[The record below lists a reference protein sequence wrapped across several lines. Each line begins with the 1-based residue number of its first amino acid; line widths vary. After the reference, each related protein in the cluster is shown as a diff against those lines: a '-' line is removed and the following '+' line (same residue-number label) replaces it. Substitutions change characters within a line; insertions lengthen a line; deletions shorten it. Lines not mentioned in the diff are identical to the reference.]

1 MPNED
6 AIALAELDYKSEY
19 KRLVDENRW
28 LREEVNRLHQTIVEM
43 CIWQFTS
50 RVNGRGADNG

>member
-1 MPNED
+1 MPND
-6 AIALAELDYKSEY
+6 MKLNDMAVAPAEPDYKSEY
-19 KRLVDENRW
+19 KRLTDENRW

-50 RVNGRGADNG
+50 RFKN

>member
-6 AIALAELDYKSEY
+6 AIALAEPDYKSEY

-28 LREEVNRLHQTIVEM
+28 LKEEVDRMIFVAREKGGQNNRWM
-43 CIWQFTS
+43 
-50 RVNGRGADNG
+50 R